1 MPPGWRGCWNG
12 CRSPPGRTSGHGNG
26 SGWPGCWPRKSNEKS
41 KAMKIKVTR
50 ATLIEDGRPVY
61 SKAVEV
67 YCDRGQLEDVR
78 GTLKAELVQDMAK
91 ETAIDLQ
98 YREVREG

>member
-1 MPPGWRGCWNG
+1 M
-12 CRSPPGRTSGHGNG
+12 
-26 SGWPGCWPRKSNEKS
+26 
-41 KAMKIKVTR
+41 TR
-50 ATLIEDGRPVY
+50 ATLIEDGKPVY

-67 YCDRGQLEDVR
+67 YCDRSQLEDVR